1 MSRRQRVATVVRVM
15 PLAPLSA
22 LWGRVRS
29 WPVDS
34 QLGARRNAMVAS
46 TALAARRAERTD
58 VEDFLTALSAPPTV
72 PAVPALPATGRS

>member
-1 MSRRQRVATVVRVM
+1 MSRRRRLASVVGVT

-58 VEDFLTALSAPPTV
+58 VEDFLTALATPP
-72 PAVPALPATGRS
+72 AAPALPATGRT